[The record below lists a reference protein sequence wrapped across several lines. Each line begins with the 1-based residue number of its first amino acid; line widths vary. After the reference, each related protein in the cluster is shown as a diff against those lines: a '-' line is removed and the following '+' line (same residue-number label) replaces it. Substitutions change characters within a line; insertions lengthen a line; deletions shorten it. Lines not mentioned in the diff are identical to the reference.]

1 MLNLRITLKERNM
14 KTPKFLLSA
23 LLVAGLA
30 SCQKDDKQADETP
43 DKPEASTTE
52 DMAMSMNIDDEI
64 TNLGQMTMEGNPS
77 KKSTSWLNCI
87 TYTIDTTGPTTEVT
101 LDFGA
106 TNCLG
111 SDGKNRR
118 GKLIV
123 TLEDNPFDAGSITT
137 VTSNG
142 YAVNDHMVIGSKSMT
157 FQGLNSN
164 GDPFLDVNTVLSIA
178 TPSQQTIT
186 WNSTQTRVWT
196 DGFGNLNPHDNAL
209 EITGT
214 ADGVTATGLKYDI
227 TIIYPLRVEA
237 GCHYIVSG
245 SFNLT
250 SPAFADRL
258 FDYGNGVCD
267 RIATVTVLGYT
278 FPFLM

>member
-1 MLNLRITLKERNM
+1 M

-23 LLVAGLA
+23 LLIAGLA
-30 SCQKDDKQADETP
+30 SCQKDDTQADTSPE
-43 DKPEASTTE
+43 KPEAETT
-52 DMAMSMNIDDEI
+52 DDIAMTMSIDDEI
-64 TNLGQMTMEGNPS
+64 TNLGQMSMEGNPS
-77 KKSTSWLNCI
+77 KKTTSWLSCI
-87 TYTIDTTGPTTEVT
+87 TYTIDTTGSTTEVT

-123 TLEDNPFDAGSITT
+123 TLEDNPFDAGSVTS

-142 YAVNDHMVIGSKSMT
+142 YTVNDHLVMGSKSMT
-157 FQGLNSN
+157 FQGLNTD
-164 GDPFLDVNTVLSIA
+164 GDPYLDINTALSIVNTN
-178 TPSQQTIT
+178 QDTIT

-196 DGFGNLNPHDNAL
+196 DGFGNLNPHDNAV
-209 EITGT
+209 EITGV
-214 ADGVTATGLKYDI
+214 ADGKTASGIDYDI
-227 TIIYPLRVEA
+227 TIIDPLRVEA

-250 SPAFADRL
+250 SPLFPDRL

-267 RIATVTVLGYT
+267 RVATVTISGYT
-278 FPFLM
+278 FTFLM